1 MEREE
6 LTARL
11 TELFEQ
17 ISARA
22 TPPGMGGLPD
32 VELTMPQ
39 LRVLALLSSGPR
51 RMSEVAAF
59 LGVGLSS
66 ATGMVDRLLNRDLV
80 DRSHDSTDRRVVIC
94 RLTERGTSVLQ
105 QYSQIGRTHIRRT
118 ADLLEEHELRKVVE
132 AMEILVA
139 AFAREEPG
147 S

>member
-1 MEREE
+1 MEKEE

-39 LRVLALLSSGPR
+39 LRVLALLSRGPR

-80 DRSHDSTDRRVVIC
+80 DRSHGSIDRRVVTC
-94 RLTERGTSVLQ
+94 RLTERGTSVFQ

-132 AMEILVA
+132 AMEILAA